1 MKRNIQYKSVNNN
14 SLQTNSVLFFVLVI
28 FIIFAVIASIVA
40 IILEVKHKK
49 NKDAETSKTTQQ
61 PSLNLGLGGQN
72 DMEILTGTIFVFG
85 GTSVPDGYLLC
96 DGKGYSS
103 IDYPDLY
110 EVIGTTFGT
119 GDTSKSTDFNVPDL
133 IDKYIKGGNMAVTTV
148 EGQNSFTVKSEN
160 IEAHN
165 PTIPSGYSN
174 IPIVFNSPN
183 GINDFRY
190 FKGEPMGDGSKN
202 EWNVQS
208 LNGDS
213 NGSNLTNA
221 LQIGNSNPIAIDNRP
236 ASITIMYIIKT

>member
-40 IILEVKHKK
+40 IVLEVKHKK
-49 NKDAETSKTTQQ
+49 NTDTETSKTSQS
-61 PSLNLGLGGQN
+61 PSNLGLGGQN
-72 DMEILTGTIFVFG
+72 DMEIIPGTIFVFG

-96 DGKGYSS
+96 DGKDYSS

-110 EVIGTTFGT
+110 NVIGTTFGV
-119 GDTSKSTDFNVPDL
+119 GETSQSTDFNVPDL
-133 IDKYIKGGNMAVTTV
+133 IDKYIKGGNLAVTTV

-160 IEAHN
+160 IKAHN
-165 PTIPSGYSN
+165 PTIPGGYGN
-174 IPIVFNSPN
+174 IPIVFNSSS
-183 GINDFRY
+183 GIKDWY
-190 FKGEPMGDGSKN
+190 YLKGKPSGDDSQN
-202 EWNVQS
+202 EFNPYS
-208 LNGDS
+208 TNSAS

-221 LQIGNSNPIAIDNRP
+221 LQIGNTDAVAIDNRP